1 MSRLFKDPINNGVAQ
16 FDHVQSN
23 SKKWPKG
30 KKDQIVP
37 HEFFSR
43 KTTNKIFLNLFAP
56 FIRQNLKKLLELIQG
71 CKDVPISGSKWP
83 ISLEQSFFGTNHC
96 YYFHLSI
103 GPFDYAKF

>member
-1 MSRLFKDPINNGVAQ
+1 MAQ

-37 HEFFSR
+37 NESFSR

-56 FIRQNLKKLLELIQG
+56 FIRQNLKKLLESTQG

-103 GPFDYAKF
+103 GPFDYATF